1 MAKKTISLEYQ
12 GQLSCHLVH
21 EQSGTAWT
29 TDAPVDNQGLGRSFS
44 PTDALAASLGSCY
57 MTIMGIAAQ
66 KHKIDIEGA
75 SMTIGKYMRND
86 PRRLRKVSIRLTMP
100 DKNYNEKQKALLL
113 DAGRSCPVSRS
124 LHPEMIIDFQI
135 TWC

>member
-21 EQSGTAWT
+21 EQSGTDWT

-86 PRRLRKVSIRLTMP
+86 PRRVHKVRIRLTMP
-100 DKNYNEKQKALLL
+100 DKNYSEKQKAILIN
-113 DAGRSCPVSRS
+113 AGRSCPVSRS

-135 TWC
+135 TWH